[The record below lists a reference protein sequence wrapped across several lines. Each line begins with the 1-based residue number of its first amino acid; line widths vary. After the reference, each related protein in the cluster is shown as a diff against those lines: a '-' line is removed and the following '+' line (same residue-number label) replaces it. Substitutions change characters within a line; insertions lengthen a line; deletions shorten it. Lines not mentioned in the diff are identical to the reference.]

1 MYYSV
6 TETMALTNLTGDAKD
21 KSFKELSCSTE
32 LSGGIRNQLILLLAL
47 DSFLSMTAFLGN
59 TLILFALH
67 KVSSLRPPSKLLF
80 RNLATTDL
88 CVGLIVG
95 PLAVIYFISVL
106 GERWSICRYAF
117 GVFQTA
123 TYILCGVSLFTVI
136 AISVDRLLALLLG
149 LRYRQAVTL
158 KRMYLAVTLFW
169 VVSILASITSLFS
182 DLFNL
187 WYDYTVLGLCLVT
200 SMISYRKI
208 FLTLRHNQV
217 VPQSQGQS
225 SQEITLNLARY
236 RKTVSNA
243 LWVQLTLLYCYLPH
257 GIIEILLLQRRLTPS
272 IFVARSFATTLV
284 YLNSSLNPIIYCWKM
299 RQVRQAVKA
308 TVRKLVCQSG

>member
-1 MYYSV
+1 MYCSA
-6 TETMALTNLTGDAKD
+6 TESMVLTNFTEGAKD
-21 KSFKELSCSTE
+21 KLFENLSCSRE
-32 LSGGIRNQLILLLAL
+32 LTGGIHNQLILLLAL
-47 DSFLSMTAFLGN
+47 NSFLSITAFMGN

-67 KVSSLRPPSKLLF
+67 NVSSLRPPSKLLF

-106 GERWSICRYAF
+106 GERWTICRYAF

-136 AISVDRLLALLLG
+136 AISVDILLALLLG
-149 LRYRQAVTL
+149 LRYRQVVTL
-158 KRMYLAVTLFW
+158 KRMYLTVTLFW
-169 VVSILASITSLFS
+169 VVSIPASITSLFS
-182 DLFNL
+182 GLFNL

-217 VPQSQGQS
+217 LPQSQGQPR
-225 SQEITLNLARY
+225 QEIPLNLARY

-243 LWVQLTLLYCYLPH
+243 MWVQLTLLYCYLPH
-257 GIIEILLLQRRLTPS
+257 GIIEILLLQRGLTPS
-272 IFVARSFATTLV
+272 IFVARSFAATLV

-299 RQVRQAVKA
+299 RQVRQAVKDL
-308 TVRKLVCQSG
+308 VRKLLCLSS